1 MLLIHFPTMIFFAA
15 FISLVIFKYFRQ
27 HEVQKIEDGEAEAEA
42 GEKEEQQALVVA
54 EPVEEPGDIEQHQ
67 TLVVAE
73 QGCQNKSPGS
83 P

>member
-1 MLLIHFPTMIFFAA
+1 MLLIHFPTTIFFAA

-27 HEVQKIEDGEAEAEA
+27 HEVQKIEDVEAEA
-42 GEKEEQQALVVA
+42 GEKEEQQALVVS
-54 EPVEEPGDIEQHQ
+54 EPVEEPGDKEQHQ